1 MRKQKITMNDDEP
14 GLTLRAN
21 TDDVADGINALLNLF
36 ELIKQPLFPR
46 AIMTAS
52 YSGAFV
58 VNSVNEMYNAFREAE
73 YHDCRISAYPPVRDD
88 TRLSPNLVLL
98 DIDFDESFIK
108 NSDQTFQGFLTANE
122 SNQNTVNKISERLTS
137 KFQLRNFMIIYT
149 GNGRHILVPFLFERP
164 FEYVREMQPLVNM
177 SMSSYRQTSNNILS
191 ENFLSFAKKYLSDD
205 QADKANYPKFSN
217 MFLRVP
223 GTLNWKLKY
232 GMAHV
237 VKLERECE
245 YDKQD
250 ILPNFGDVF
259 WGSDLIS
266 KFHTQMCLRAGEE
279 KDRNRQYGSKQSRK
293 RSNSIAW
300 IEILYTMAVLDCRKR
315 IIRLIL
321 APYAINI
328 KKMLPQDAFTWIRQW
343 AAKCNQAH
351 PFDSGYNV
359 DQQIE
364 YMISKAEDIG
374 YLPISRKKI
383 AIDPQAW
390 KMKGGITLDE
400 FIDNKMMRSRGIVV

>member
-1 MRKQKITMNDDEP
+1 MNDEP

-46 AIMTAS
+46 TIMTAS
-52 YSGAFV
+52 YSGAFM
-58 VNSVNEMYNAFREAE
+58 VNSEREMYNAFREAE
-73 YHDCRISAYPPVRDD
+73 YHDCRISAYPPIRDD
-88 TRLSPNLVLL
+88 TRLIPNLVLL

-108 NSDQTFQGFLTANE
+108 ESDQTFQGFLAAKE
-122 SNQNTVNKISERLTS
+122 DNQNLVNKITERLTS
-137 KFQLRNFMIIYT
+137 NFRLTNFMVIYT
-149 GNGRHILVPFLFERP
+149 GNGRHILVPFIFEKP
-164 FEYVREMQPLVNM
+164 LEYVQEMQPFINM
-177 SMSSYRQTSNNILS
+177 LMSSYRQTANNILS
-191 ENFLSFAKKYLSDD
+191 EHFLLFAKNYLSDD
-205 QADKANYPKFSN
+205 HADKANYPKFSN

-237 VKLERECE
+237 VKLERECV
-245 YDKQD
+245 YDNEKT
-250 ILPNFGDVF
+250 LPNLRDCT
-259 WGSDLIS
+259 WNNDLIV
-266 KFHTQMCLRAGEE
+266 KFTGHMSLLAGGQVDQN
-279 KDRNRQYGSKQSRK
+279 KQYSSKQSRK

-300 IEILYTMAVLDCRKR
+300 IETLHTMTVTDCRKR

-328 KKMLPQDAFTWIRQW
+328 KKMLPQDAFTWIQQW
-343 AAKCNQAH
+343 ANKCNQAY

-383 AIDPQAW
+383 AIDPTAW

-400 FIDNKMMRSRGIVV
+400 FIDNKMMRSRRIVV